1 MLTSEQARA
10 VSRFVTN
17 TDKDV
22 FALRNLP
29 DVVKGALFSRYSR
42 SAKGLREILLTE
54 FLQNQDVSVNE
65 ASDVATK
72 KAEEFYDRVLVEY
85 GDDSVAELGGAHIA
99 LENVSMIATKLVEDS
114 RIGLSPLEKSTRY
127 VYFNEKENGK
137 YKYCRE
143 PAIMQSRFASLY
155 EETCDALFDAYSE
168 LLEPMKAHIMKMFP
182 KPVDMSDR
190 AYVFTVRAKAC
201 DILRVFLPASTL
213 TNMGIYGNGRAFEYL
228 LTKLY
233 ASRLGEI
240 RGVARSMHEELRK
253 VIPSFVKRPDET
265 HGIEYINYLKETDDG
280 TKRAVLSM
288 VKDVH
293 DTEEVVLVNYDK
305 DGEDK
310 IVAAI
315 LYFHS
320 QMPMEQCMNV
330 AKGMGAPEKEKLM
343 DEYTARRSNRRHKP
357 GRAFENS
364 YYTFDMLGNFGI
376 YRDLHRHRVLTQQRQ
391 RLTANFGYDVPVELK
406 EIGAEQRYHE
416 LMKKARE
423 AWLAIGKEMPHEAQY
438 VVPFGFRI
446 RWYFTLNARE
456 LYHLTELRTVQQGH
470 SDYRRICQK
479 MARLAQS
486 VHPTVFKNMRFVDFN
501 SYAMERSEAEKR
513 IDKKTEDMEKK
524 YGKVDSGFG
533 DSQ

>member
-1 MLTSEQARA
+1 MLTEDEKLA
-10 VSRFVTN
+10 VSKFVTN
-17 TDKDV
+17 TDKGI

-29 DVVKGALFSRYSR
+29 EVVKGALFSRYSR
-42 SAKGLREILLTE
+42 SSKGLREILLTE
-54 FLQNQDVSVNE
+54 FLQNQGVSVEETQGNE
-65 ASDVATK
+65 DAATK

-127 VYFNEKENGK
+127 VYFNEKENGR

-143 PAIMQSRFASLY
+143 PAIMASRFARLY
-155 EETCDALFDAYSE
+155 EETCDALFEAYSE
-168 LLEPMKAHIMKMFP
+168 LLEPMKQHITKIFP
-182 KPVDMSDR
+182 KPPDMSDR
-190 AYVFTVRAKAC
+190 AYAFTVRAKAC

-240 RGVARSMHEELRK
+240 KGIAAGMHEELRK
-253 VIPSFVKRPDET
+253 VIPSFVKRPDEK

-280 TKRAVLSM
+280 TERAVLSAT
-288 VKDVH
+288 KDAH
-293 DTEEVVLVNYDK
+293 DDEEVTLVNHDK

-315 LYFHS
+315 LYSHS
-320 QMPMEQCMNV
+320 QMPMEQCTGIV
-330 AKGMGAPEKEKLM
+330 KKMGAAEKEKLM

-391 RLTANFGYDVPVELK
+391 LLTALHGYDVPAELK
-406 EIGAEQRYHE
+406 EIGAEQIYHE
-416 LMKKARE
+416 LMKKAKE
-423 AWLAIGKEMPHEAQY
+423 AWSAIVREMPHEAQY

-470 SDYRRICQK
+470 PDYRRICQK
-479 MARLAQS
+479 MARLAQGA
-486 VHPTVFKNMRFVDFN
+486 HPAVFKNMRFVDFN

-513 IDKKTEDMEKK
+513 IDRKMEDMDKK
-524 YGKVDSGFG
+524 YGGS
-533 DSQ
+533 